1 LNLYPRFF
9 SIILSRRYRFA
20 LAAVTVCSGCAA
32 VVTINHIQFTTIEL
46 YNVPLFLSGNPQL
59 IIPFIGAAAIAVIP
73 KYLSSIFSIKSS
85 ESASS
90 TAVADNNNMS
100 GLLLRMFRRNKRDE
114 STNKNSKRGNP
125 EKYKEGESS
134 SQSSPVPMGL
144 QQTSKLSVM
153 MSSRDN
159 LEKNLGERKQDPVSG
174 SALTASGGNAG
185 AATAEQ
191 ASDERSYGAG
201 TSSSADDAKMS
212 EIIDSKIGTINEE
225 ISKTKADF
233 GSLKEE
239 MGGLKAEIQNITS
252 AFESSL
258 VELKAFQ
265 AEMVNPM
272 NFMRQYFD
280 TLEIK
285 QLSDPVKALRPPD
298 TATSTVTPAATS
310 DTNPVPIQKPAPTLS
325 RVVEKDDLIASIKSL
340 PEREA
345 RSIER
350 EHEATTF
357 ASTSNDESG
366 SRKRDIS
373 SLLMGGMSPSKMMS
387 IVEIVDEILA
397 AMGPEGVNM
406 LVEQYKHLGL
416 KKEDELVIYNV
427 MKMLNESKMMTDD
440 VIAMFYRFG
449 QVLGINDK
457 EAELHYMR
465 LIANKKQRRPI
476 SKPEVRRE

>member
-1 LNLYPRFF
+1 MNLYPRFF
-9 SIILSRRYRFA
+9 SIIVSRRYRFA
-20 LAAVTVCSGCAA
+20 LAAITACSGCVA
-32 VVTINHIQFTTIEL
+32 VVMINHIQFTTMEL
-46 YNVPLFLSGNPQL
+46 YNVPVFITGNPQL
-59 IIPFIGAAAIAVIP
+59 ILPLVGAVAIVVVP
-73 KYLSSIFSIKSS
+73 KYLYSTFSSRSS
-85 ESASS
+85 ESATS
-90 TAVADNNNMS
+90 VADNHNMFGS
-100 GLLLRMFRRNKRDE
+100 LLGMFRRNKKENE
-114 STNKNSKRGNP
+114 SAIENSKKSNP
-125 EKYKEGESS
+125 ENYGENEASSLS
-134 SQSSPVPMGL
+134 SQTPLGL
-144 QQTSKLSVM
+144 PQTSGLSVM
-153 MSSRDN
+153 MSSTGAN
-159 LEKNLGERKQDPVSG
+159 QEKNPTNHKQDEMPGRMGAASGAVLSGGFSDRPKSG
-174 SALTASGGNAG
+174 SSGS
-185 AATAEQ
+185 T
-191 ASDERSYGAG
+191 
-201 TSSSADDAKMS
+201 TDDDTKIS

-225 ISKTKADF
+225 VTKTKAEF

-239 MGGLKAEIQNITS
+239 MGSLKAEIQNITS

-285 QLSDPVKALRPPD
+285 QLSDPVKTLKPPETT
-298 TATSTVTPAATS
+298 TATLSPAP
-310 DTNPVPIQKPAPTLS
+310 DTNPAPIPKAAPS
-325 RVVEKDDLIASIKSL
+325 MGRVEGKNDVVASMRSL

-345 RSIER
+345 RVIER
-350 EHEATTF
+350 DME
-357 ASTSNDESG
+357 STSSSSTFGDELG
-366 SRKRDIS
+366 PRKKDIS